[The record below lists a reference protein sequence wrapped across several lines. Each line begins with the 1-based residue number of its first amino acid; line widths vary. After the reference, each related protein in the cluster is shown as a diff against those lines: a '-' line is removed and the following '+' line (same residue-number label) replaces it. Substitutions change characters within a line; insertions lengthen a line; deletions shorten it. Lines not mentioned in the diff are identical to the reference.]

1 MAQTLARAPDPPGP
15 SPASHP
21 GLRGRRARAGGPGPH
36 PVIASSDTDRP
47 RAVHGAPAG
56 AGWHHHGVADEQQT
70 PTGTATAGRPAPA
83 VFRAVP
89 TVALVAVAFLAL
101 CLSPIAFQGG
111 PWFLLFLGPVAVGAW
126 VVRSRTRVDEE
137 GLHVRRVLGTRSVAW
152 SELSGL
158 RLPQKGWMRAVPTD
172 GAELE
177 LRGVRIRDLG
187 RIAEASGNRITAPT
201 PAEAEAAAEHA
212 RELEAARM
220 RVAKL
225 RELQNA
231 EYADQPDDEAAEHA
245 EDPRHS
251 DGPRHSEHPDE
262 GAATDTAQTAPDEG
276 AASDTA
282 QTAPDDAVRDT
293 PHDDGSSRRDA

>member
-1 MAQTLARAPDPPGP
+1 M
-15 SPASHP
+15 
-21 GLRGRRARAGGPGPH
+21 
-36 PVIASSDTDRP
+36 
-47 RAVHGAPAG
+47 
-56 AGWHHHGVADEQQT
+56 ADEQQT

-111 PWFLLFLGPVAVGAW
+111 PWFLLFLGPLAVGAW
-126 VVRSRTRVDEE
+126 VVRSRTRADEE

-152 SELSGL
+152 SELSML
-158 RLPQKGWMRAVPTD
+158 RLPQKGWVRAVPTD

-187 RIAEASGNRITAPT
+187 RISEASGNRITAPT

-231 EYADQPDDEAAEHA
+231 EPADDETAEQPDDEPATHAAT
-245 EDPRHS
+245 
-251 DGPRHSEHPDE
+251 
-262 GAATDTAQTAPDEG
+262 TDTATRD
-276 AASDTA
+276 AATTDTA
-282 QTAPDDAVRDT
+282 TTDTTAQDAADA